1 NTYTVNP
8 VKEIPLKRNLPDH
21 RSVLTDLKDQ
31 AKMEMEIPRS
41 SGVNSPPNA
50 HTYN

>member
-1 NTYTVNP
+1 P

-21 RSVLTDLKDQ
+21 NSVLTNPEEQ
-31 AKMEMEIPRS
+31 AKMEMEIPCS

-50 HTYN
+50 HT